1 MFAEKF
7 QRHSNRLVVEIQLKR
22 LDMSRDENCKTI
34 TLKNTK
40 TIFIETTLSV
50 ECGSNENP

>member
-7 QRHSNRLVVEIQLKR
+7 QCHSNRLVVEIQLKR